1 MCEHTGSTNA
11 TVIVKG
17 GGRDGGGGANS
28 GSGGRSAGNDL
39 QGAVDEDMVEAARF
53 WYLCEL
59 CVHVC
64 AFVINISVCIA
75 ECMSKQLLLY
85 LF

>member
-1 MCEHTGSTNA
+1 MCDHTGSTNSP
-11 TVIVKG
+11 VIAKG
-17 GGRDGGGGANS
+17 GGRDGGGSNA
-28 GSGGRSAGNDL
+28 GSGGRRAGNDL

-64 AFVINISVCIA
+64 AFVINISVCVY
-75 ECMSKQLLLY
+75 C
-85 LF
+85 